1 MAMKAELNA
10 LDDKVTQLAQ
20 LCQKLRKDNNQLRQ
34 QLATAQSEQA
44 LGGKGKH
51 RHDPTRRF
59 AQPDSRWGRMSKEAG
74 GLEVNVM
81 GREFR
86 VSCTEEE
93 RRDLLK
99 AVDYLNAKMRE
110 IRDTGKVI
118 GVERI
123 AIMAA
128 LNITHEYLSTRMDGG
143 FDVGEFKRRMLSM
156 QAIIDQAMNSQVELF

>member
-1 MAMKAELNA
+1 
-10 LDDKVTQLAQ
+10 
-20 LCQKLRKDNNQLRQ
+20 
-34 QLATAQSEQA
+34 
-44 LGGKGKH
+44 
-51 RHDPTRRF
+51 
-59 AQPDSRWGRMSKEAG
+59 MSKEARS
-74 GLEVNVM
+74 LDVNIM

-110 IRDTGKVI
+110 IRDTGKII

-143 FDVGEFKRRMLSM
+143 FDVGEFKRRMLNM
-156 QAIIDQAMNSQVELF
+156 QATIDQAINGQDELF

>member
-1 MAMKAELNA
+1 
-10 LDDKVTQLAQ
+10 
-20 LCQKLRKDNNQLRQ
+20 
-34 QLATAQSEQA
+34 
-44 LGGKGKH
+44 
-51 RHDPTRRF
+51 
-59 AQPDSRWGRMSKEAG
+59 MSNEAG
-74 GLEVNVM
+74 GLEVNIM

-99 AVDYLNAKMRE
+99 AVDYLNSKMRE

>member
-1 MAMKAELNA
+1 
-10 LDDKVTQLAQ
+10 
-20 LCQKLRKDNNQLRQ
+20 
-34 QLATAQSEQA
+34 
-44 LGGKGKH
+44 
-51 RHDPTRRF
+51 
-59 AQPDSRWGRMSKEAG
+59 MSKEPK
-74 GLEVNVM
+74 GLDVNIM

-86 VSCTEEE
+86 VSCTDED

-99 AVDYLNAKMRE
+99 AVDFLNTKMRD

-128 LNITHEYLSTRMDGG
+128 LNIAHEYLSNRMEGG

-156 QAIIDQAMNSQVELF
+156 QATIDQAMNGQDELF